1 MLNKRHGGLAGPRAH
16 IWTLLSCVYR
26 LSSGGKM
33 GQDLENW
40 AAHPHQRLPGVPHFR
55 GQEQGVNHVGWFISV
70 IIYVD
75 EVYPWTRW
83 YTRRSFAPGACP
95 WSMLQEQN
103 PSCVSAFILTDFEI
117 VIRNFTR
124 PFWNITQGIYAE
136 YHVQIMLL
144 FVYTTTGKRFVI
156 FTCKYFELSI
166 PLSQSNCRN
175 FSCSSI
181 TTRILIDEDF

>member
-1 MLNKRHGGLAGPRAH
+1 MGLDFRDLVSKRV
-16 IWTLLSCVYR
+16 W
-26 LSSGGKM
+26 KM
-33 GQDLENW
+33 TFFGMKYGQDLENW
-40 AAHPHQRLPGVPHFR
+40 VAHPHQRLPGVPPFR

-70 IIYVD
+70 IIHEG

-95 WSMLQEQN
+95 WSMFQEQN
-103 PSCVSAFILTDFEI
+103 PSCVSAFIPTDFEI

-124 PFWNITQGIYAE
+124 PFRNITQGIYAE
-136 YHVQIMLL
+136 YHVQIILL
-144 FVYTTTGKRFVI
+144 FDYTTTGKRFVI
-156 FTCKYFELSI
+156 FTCRYLSWNTSA
-166 PLSQSNCRN
+166 LSQSNCRN